1 MSVMSGAAG
10 AEQGNAVDAYDSGD
24 DWEIGV
30 GDLIIDL
37 DADLEKDR
45 QKLEQSAAGTR
56 GKEAPVGPGGARP
69 AAEVPAGMKLP
80 AAPGEGAERAGKSK
94 MKRNKSGKSGAGPKK
109 AEARVTNPAG
119 ANVTTCGRQG
129 KATRTAGTKR
139 DKCKAQAGQA
149 QGAAVRT
156 SHGGVSTASTARTT
170 LQATL
175 VVLQQQRGHGA
186 HEEGRGEE
194 PRAAKKVKTE
204 KVNPAHSSPSS
215 LPLGM
220 LTSQPPCPS
229 ALVEAEPEEQILIRT
244 RTVGVSTCEASTLT
258 DAECL
263 GPCEPGTCVN
273 LEGIVWHESES
284 LLVVNVTWRN
294 KTYVGTLL
302 DCSKHEWAP
311 PRFCESPTSDVEMR
325 GGRGRG
331 KKARAASSASQTDP
345 GGLTDGRGPPG
356 KGRGMSG
363 AGSNKGRRGSLSAN
377 GHWGTLHSAASS
389 DDMKASP
396 NGKRKGRPATEISS
410 LHQAP
415 EDSRAYKRLR
425 PSPRTISGQ
434 ASSTTRSDII
444 LARQDAGSPEGYR
457 TPNTVA
463 SPIFIDC
470 PHPNCSKKYRHIN
483 GLKYHQ
489 AHAHLKTDGNQ
500 QTQQDND
507 NKNADEEC
515 NSLGNIISNQTET
528 INEASSS
535 LIKEEVSKMN
545 GDTDLSEEPIVA
557 SPSHEMPLLEAETPA
572 KEMDGEKLRKV
583 ASLKVLPKAKNNRL
597 IAPAP
602 PPPPPQLVAMPGMS
616 LTSSATT
623 ISSSLGLPATPVI
636 STVIKA
642 MPKSPPLKPI
652 QPKPASTAESVQVCP
667 NLVPIKEKKKKDK
680 KRSKDRES
688 KETVS
693 LKLSLKVIGRT
704 EENSDSGKELSSLL
718 SKDYVVK
725 NENVSN
731 SPSESPEK
739 RIASIKAEA
748 AKVYNFTDN
757 SPSPSIGS
765 GYREVP
771 RVTLIN
777 GRPVPQ
783 QNALHNGIDGLAA
796 PNNESPAYSDISDDG
811 EELERERERERV
823 KKVFPTKVLSF
834 NDSELTTLDTRAI
847 QNEEDPSLYS
857 EYNSYFLQPKL
868 QQDSGNVTESILHQ
882 TATPTKDPDDGLV
895 NGGVNGP
902 IGDSDLQS
910 LLVTQQNAA
919 LSPRSLY
926 YQQYPFGYNYYE
938 QHYRSQPPGSPSG
951 ELAMSK
957 HCDRKSKHRNKDI
970 SRSGDGKK
978 KSIPLIATSAPQTPV
993 NQEQGKVTM
1002 LETLK
1007 SGHAFSNE
1015 AQSQQEQEESGSVRQ
1030 TPSHLLASIDK
1041 TRQDGGDQVEPKLS
1055 VMLQTHGSVCLPAFL
1070 QSLQEFDVNQWQQMY
1085 YAQFMEQQRAE
1096 EECWKK
1102 LENRQKVDAGRDVQ
1116 GNESDGK
1123 AEAWDAKRPQSK
1135 PTLDTNE
1142 DKTDEGKVGAGN
1154 DSQSSVHVTAAAA
1167 SSFLQYMSQN
1177 PYAQLYDPNHPA
1189 FRGVSPMMMHF
1200 YAGGYISPSLYYSAY
1215 GKLSGQEDGEVERQ
1229 CQGGAPV
1236 WGNAGPE
1243 PKTSDP
1249 QQNKHSACVRLE
1261 STAPSSR
1268 TQHPALHPGVS
1279 YHNLNSQYEHYQGN
1293 ALMQITSKTFF
1304 LSHFMIQKMGEW
1316 KLGSLGGGWGSRGL
1330 EGQQNI
1336 YIYLLLFSCLSA

>member
-1 MSVMSGAAG
+1 MPPPPPPPPPPSVLLPPSPCHAG
-10 AEQGNAVDAYDSGD
+10 LLEP
-24 DWEIGV
+24 EV
-30 GDLIIDL
+30 G
-37 DADLEKDR
+37 E
-45 QKLEQSAAGTR
+45 
-56 GKEAPVGPGGARP
+56 
-69 AAEVPAGMKLP
+69 
-80 AAPGEGAERAGKSK
+80 
-94 MKRNKSGKSGAGPKK
+94 
-109 AEARVTNPAG
+109 
-119 ANVTTCGRQG
+119 
-129 KATRTAGTKR
+129 
-139 DKCKAQAGQA
+139 
-149 QGAAVRT
+149 
-156 SHGGVSTASTARTT
+156 
-170 LQATL
+170 
-175 VVLQQQRGHGA
+175 
-186 HEEGRGEE
+186 
-194 PRAAKKVKTE
+194 
-204 KVNPAHSSPSS
+204 
-215 LPLGM
+215 GM
-220 LTSQPPCPS
+220 LTSRPPCPS
-229 ALVEAEPEEQILIRT
+229 PLVEAEPEEQILIRT

-273 LEGIVWHESES
+273 LEGIVWHETES

-345 GGLTDGRGPPG
+345 GGLMDGRGPPG
-356 KGRGMSG
+356 KGRGTSG

-377 GHWGTLHSAASS
+377 GHWGALHSAASS

-396 NGKRKGRPATEISS
+396 NGKRKGRPATEMSS

-434 ASSTTRSDII
+434 ASSMTRSDMI

-489 AHAHLKTDGNQ
+489 AHAHLKTDGNR

-507 NKNADEEC
+507 NNKNTDEEC
-515 NSLGNIISNQTET
+515 NSLGNLISNQPGS
-528 INEASSS
+528 INEATSS
-535 LIKEEVSKMN
+535 LVGEIQCADSPYPSVPVSPPAAPIYEVCSSPTAAKNRVQKPEIKEEATKLN
-545 GDTDLSEEPIVA
+545 GDTDLSEEPIVS

-616 LTSSATT
+616 LTSSATA

-667 NLVPIKEKKKKDK
+667 SLVPVKEKKKKDK

-783 QNALHNGIDGLAA
+783 QNAMHNGIDGLAA
-796 PNNESPAYSDISDDG
+796 PNAESPAYSDISDDG

-868 QQDSGNVTESILHQ
+868 QQESGNLTESLLHQ
-882 TATPTKDPDDGLV
+882 TTTPTKDPDESLV
-895 NGGVNGP
+895 NGEGNGP
-902 IGDSDLQS
+902 IGDSDSQS
-910 LLVTQQNAA
+910 LLMTQQNAA

-926 YQQYPFGYNYYE
+926 YQQYPYGYNYYE
-938 QHYRSQPPGSPSG
+938 QRYRSQPPGSPSG
-951 ELAMSK
+951 EQTVSK
-957 HCDRKSKHRNKDI
+957 HSERKSKHRNKEL

-978 KSIPLIATSAPQTPV
+978 KSIPLIATSTPQTPV
-993 NQEQGKVTM
+993 NQEQGKATV

-1007 SGHAFSNE
+1007 SGHALSNE

-1041 TRQDGGDQVEPKLS
+1041 TRQDGGDQVEPKATAQYKQLS

-1135 PTLDTNE
+1135 QTLDISD
-1142 DKTDEGKVGAGN
+1142 DKADEGKVGAGN
-1154 DSQSSVHVTAAAA
+1154 DSQGSVHVTAAAA

-1215 GKLSGQEDGEVERQ
+1215 GKLSGQEDGEMERQ
-1229 CQGGAPV
+1229 CQVGAPV

-1249 QQNKHSACVRLE
+1249 QQNKHSPCVSEKATTVRE
-1261 STAPSSR
+1261 KENSSDKVKKRATAPSSR

-1279 YHNLNSQYEHYQGN
+1279 YHSLNSQYEHYQG
-1293 ALMQITSKTFF
+1293 APA
-1304 LSHFMIQKMGEW
+1304 
-1316 KLGSLGGGWGSRGL
+1316 
-1330 EGQQNI
+1330 GQSPI
-1336 YIYLLLFSCLSA
+1336 PHPAAAAFSSQQR